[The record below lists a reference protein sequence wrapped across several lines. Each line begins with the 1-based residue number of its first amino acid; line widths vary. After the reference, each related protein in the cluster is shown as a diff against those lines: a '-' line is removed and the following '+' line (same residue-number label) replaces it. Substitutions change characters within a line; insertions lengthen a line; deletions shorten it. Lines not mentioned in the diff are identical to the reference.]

1 MVKGK
6 KYFVLGDFKLILRQ
20 LKEVIRKELLILLR
34 DRQTVL
40 LLFLMPVALIFFLS
54 LAIKGVYTDKITG
67 RQIQLVLENES
78 GSPKALLLE
87 EKIKSNKL
95 IQRIDRPHGMDND
108 RIFEYD
114 KAQAIV
120 FIPKGFDDGTKPVE
134 IQFDPVLDTGYKIA
148 LRSLITSL
156 TVEVVMDIDNLEGVV
171 SSFLIEKTKPNR
183 EFPSPLQQSVPG
195 YAIFAMFFIA
205 VPMSIGFLKEKN
217 DGTLQRVFTYPVNA
231 NMIAL
236 GKVIPYYLINL
247 IQFVLMLLVGVYM
260 MPQIVGIPFHLGE
273 HPWYLIPVTVIV
285 AATST
290 GFGVLVAALA
300 RTPEQSSTLAATGAV
315 LMGVFGGIMVPHVVM
330 PLVMKKLAMISPM
343 YWAHQAYLDIFLR
356 DAAFGTILPKLIVL
370 TLFTGICFYIA
381 GRRIKWM

>member
-1 MVKGK
+1 VTNKNN
-6 KYFVLGDFKLILRQ
+6 FIFRQ
-20 LKEVIRKELLILLR
+20 LKELIRKELLVLLR
-34 DRQTVL
+34 DRQTIL

-54 LAIKGVYTDKITG
+54 LAIKGVYADKITG

-87 EKIKSNKL
+87 KKIKSNKL
-95 IQRIDRPHGMDND
+95 IESIDRPPGMDND
-108 RIFEYD
+108 RIFEYG
-114 KAQAIV
+114 KAQAVII
-120 FIPKGFDDGTKPVE
+120 IPKGFDDGTKPVE

-148 LRSLITSL
+148 MRSLLTSL
-156 TVEVVMDIDNLEGVV
+156 TVEVVMDIDNLEAVV
-171 SSFLIEKTKPNR
+171 SNFLVEKTKPNR
-183 EFPSPLQQSVPG
+183 EFPSPLQQSVPA

-231 NMIAL
+231 SIVAL

-247 IQFVLMLLVGVYM
+247 IQFALMLLVGVYM
-260 MPQIVGIPFHLGE
+260 MPKLVGMQFHLGA

-285 AATST
+285 AAAAT
-290 GFGVLVAALA
+290 GFGVGVAAVA
-300 RTPEQSSTLAATGAV
+300 RTPEQSSTLAATGAI

-330 PLVMKKLAMISPM
+330 PLLMKKLAMISPM

-370 TLFTGICFYIA
+370 TLFAGICFYIA

>member
-1 MVKGK
+1 VTSKGN
-6 KYFVLGDFKLILRQ
+6 LIFRQ
-20 LKEVIRKELLILLR
+20 LKELIRKELLVLLR
-34 DRQTVL
+34 DRQTIL

-87 EKIKSNKL
+87 KKIKSNKL
-95 IQRIDRPHGMDND
+95 IESINRPPGMDND
-108 RIFEYD
+108 SIFEYG
-114 KAQAIV
+114 KAQAII

-134 IQFDPVLDTGYKIA
+134 IQFDPVLDNGYKIA
-148 LRSLITSL
+148 MRSLLTSL

-171 SSFLIEKTKPNR
+171 SNFLIEKTKPNR
-183 EFPSPLQQSVPG
+183 EFPSPLQQSVPA

-217 DGTLQRVFTYPVNA
+217 AGTLQRVFTYPVNA
-231 NMIAL
+231 SIIAL

-260 MPQIVGIPFHLGE
+260 MPHIIGIPFYLGE
-273 HPWYLIPVTVIV
+273 HSWYLIPVTVIV
-285 AATST
+285 AAAST
-290 GFGVLVAALA
+290 GFGVGVAALA
-300 RTPEQSSTLAATGAV
+300 RTPEQSSTLAATGAI

-356 DAAFGTILPKLIVL
+356 GAAFGTILPKLIVL
-370 TLFTGICFYIA
+370 TLFAGICFYIA

>member
-1 MVKGK
+1 MTNKSN
-6 KYFVLGDFKLILRQ
+6 LIFRQ
-20 LKEVIRKELLILLR
+20 LKELIRKELLVLLR
-34 DRQTVL
+34 DRQTIL
-40 LLFLMPVALIFFLS
+40 LLFFMPVALIFFLS
-54 LAIKGVYTDKITG
+54 LAIKGVYADKITG

-78 GSPKALLLE
+78 VSSKALLLE
-87 EKIKSNKL
+87 DKIKTNKL
-95 IQRIDRPHGMDND
+95 IERIERPSGMDND
-108 RIFEYD
+108 QIFETG
-114 KAQAIV
+114 KAQVLI

-148 LRSLITSL
+148 MRSLLTSL

-171 SSFLIEKTKPNR
+171 SNFLVEKTKPNR
-183 EFPSPLQQSVPG
+183 EFPSPLQQSVPA

-205 VPMSIGFLKEKN
+205 VPMSIGFLKEKT

-231 NMIAL
+231 SIVAL
-236 GKVIPYYLINL
+236 GKVVPYYLINL
-247 IQFVLMLLVGVYM
+247 IQFVLMLLVGVYL
-260 MPQIVGIPFHLGE
+260 MPKIVGVPFQLGD

-285 AATST
+285 AAAATA
-290 GFGVLVAALA
+290 FGVGVAALA
-300 RTPEQSSTLAATGAV
+300 RTQEQSSTLAATGAI

-356 DAAFGTILPKLIVL
+356 DATFGTIMPKLIVL
-370 TLFTGICFYIA
+370 TLFAGICFYIA

>member
-1 MVKGK
+1 MSKG
-6 KYFVLGDFKLILRQ
+6 KLILRQ
-20 LKEVIRKELLILLR
+20 LKELIKKEILILLR

-54 LAIKGVYTDKITG
+54 MAMKGVYTDKMTG
-67 RQIQLVLENES
+67 RQIQLVLENKS

-87 EKIKSNKL
+87 EKFKSNKL
-95 IQRIDRPHGMDND
+95 IQRIDRPAGMDND
-108 RIFEYD
+108 RIFEAGI
-114 KAQAIV
+114 AQAVV
-120 FIPKGFDDGTKPVE
+120 FIPEGFEDGTKPVE

-148 LRSLITSL
+148 LRSLLTSI
-156 TVEVVMDIDNLEGVV
+156 TVEVIMDIDNLDAVV
-171 SSFLIEKTKPNR
+171 SSFLVEKTKTNR
-183 EFPSPLQQSVPG
+183 EYPTPLQQNVPG

-205 VPMSIGFLKEKN
+205 VPMSIGFLKEKR

-247 IQFVLMLLVGVYM
+247 IQFALMLIVGLYL
-260 MPQIVGIPFHLGE
+260 MPYVVGIPFNLGE
-273 HPWYLIPVTVIV
+273 HPWHLLPVTIVV
-285 AATST
+285 AAAST

-300 RTPEQSSTLAATGAV
+300 RTPEQSSTLAATGVV

-330 PLVMKKLAMISPM
+330 PQFMKMLAMISPL
-343 YWAHQAYLDIFLR
+343 YWAQQAYLDIFLR
-356 DAAFGTILPKLIVL
+356 DAALSTILPKLIVL

>member
-1 MVKGK
+1 MNKGK
-6 KYFVLGDFKLILRQ
+6 LISKQ
-20 LKEVIRKELLILLR
+20 LKELIRKELLVLLR
-34 DRQTVL
+34 DRQTIL

-54 LAIKGVYTDKITG
+54 LATKGVYADKITG

-78 GSPKALLLE
+78 DSPKALLLE

-95 IQRIDRPHGMDND
+95 ISLIDRPQGMDND
-108 RIFEYD
+108 RIFEYG
-114 KAQAIV
+114 KAQAVV
-120 FIPKGFDDGTKPVE
+120 FIPKGFNDGTKPVE

-148 LRSLITSL
+148 LRSLLTSL

-171 SSFLIEKTKPNR
+171 SSFLVEKTKPNS
-183 EFPSPLQQSVPG
+183 EFPSPLQQTVPA

-231 NMIAL
+231 KMIAL

-247 IQFVLMLLVGVYM
+247 IQFVLMLLVGLYL
-260 MPQIVGIPFHLGE
+260 MPRIIGMPLSLGE
-273 HPWYLIPVTVIV
+273 HPMYLIPITLIV
-285 AATST
+285 AAAST

-300 RTPEQSSTLAATGAV
+300 KTPEQSSTLAATGAI

-343 YWAHQAYLDIFLR
+343 YWAHQAYLDIFFR
-356 DAAFGTILPKLIVL
+356 EAAFSTTLPKLIVL
-370 TLFTGICFYIA
+370 TLFAGICFYIA
-381 GRRIKWM
+381 GRKIKWM